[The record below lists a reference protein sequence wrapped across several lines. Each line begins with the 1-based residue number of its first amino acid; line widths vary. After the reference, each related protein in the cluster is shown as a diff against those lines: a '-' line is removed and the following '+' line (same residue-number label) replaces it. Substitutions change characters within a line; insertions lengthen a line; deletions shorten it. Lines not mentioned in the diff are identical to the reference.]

1 MRKTND
7 KDDLIVYDPAPVIEA
22 IDRLTKKHGT
32 ETVAAEL
39 LGVSQSYFSNIRSG
53 RRRPGFAILQALGMQ
68 AVITYRKAA
77 RD

>member
-32 ETVAAEL
+32 ETGPLNCWESVSPTSATYALAADAL
-39 LGVSQSYFSNIRSG
+39 DLPSYKPSG
-53 RRRPGFAILQALGMQ
+53 
-68 AVITYRKAA
+68 
-77 RD
+77 

>member
-7 KDDLIVYDPAPVIEA
+7 KDDLIVYDPAPVIAE

-39 LGVSQSYFSNIRSG
+39 LGVSQSYFSNLR
-53 RRRPGFAILQALGMQ
+53 A
-68 AVITYRKAA
+68 T
-77 RD
+77 DD